1 MGLLSPMG
9 KPTRSVLLDLAAG
22 ALIPEPAISIKGT
35 FIPKLRPVKHG
46 PIAEGLVNYSAA
58 KRP

>member
-35 FIPKLRPVKHG
+35 FIPKAFQVINDP
-46 PIAEGLVNYSAA
+46 ASES
-58 KRP
+58 